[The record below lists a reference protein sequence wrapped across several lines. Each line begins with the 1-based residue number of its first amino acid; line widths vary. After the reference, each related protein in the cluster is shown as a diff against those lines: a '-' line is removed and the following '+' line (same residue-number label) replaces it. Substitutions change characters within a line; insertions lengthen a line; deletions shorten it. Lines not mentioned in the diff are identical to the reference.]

1 MVAQAGQGPWQPRGS
16 GLLVA
21 VVALSV
27 VALLAHGAVAL
38 VLLSGTVRPP
48 VSSNRPVG
56 RPTTPV
62 TTPRPTVTATPTS
75 TGNSSPTTGTPRT
88 APAAAGAG
96 ALHLDHACLVADNPP
111 TSAHIPPGDPFGSDL
126 AHLGSGVELQRLY
139 VVRNG
144 TLEPADSAGPVR
156 ECDRQLWGIVVAAT
170 PAEVLRYVDELL
182 VFDADLSGGSGAG
195 EVFAQPNSTEASAH
209 WRLSLALNV
218 LTDLDVT
225 FNVAHE
231 VGHLLSLNRAEMTGQ
246 DESSCQGIF
255 MEEGCLRD
263 EAALPTFVDDT
274 WDDDL
279 LDEWS
284 TADDITDDQQ
294 RADALDAFYEKHHDR
309 FVDSYAA
316 THPVEDFAE
325 SFAMWCALG
334 PSSPLLPDFIE
345 GDPTDGAAKL
355 AWFDDPAHAV
365 GVQARARCEALQ
377 AFTR

>member
-1 MVAQAGQGPWQPRGS
+1 VVAQAGQGPWQPRGS

-27 VALLAHGAVAL
+27 VALLAHGAIAL

-62 TTPRPTVTATPTS
+62 TTPRPTVTATSTS
-75 TGNSSPTTGTPRT
+75 TGNSSPTTGTPST
-88 APAAAGAG
+88 APAAAG

-294 RADALDAFYEKHHDR
+294 RADALDAFYQKHHDR

-345 GDPTDGAAKL
+345 GDPKDGAAKL

-365 GVQARARCEALQ
+365 GGQARARCEALQ